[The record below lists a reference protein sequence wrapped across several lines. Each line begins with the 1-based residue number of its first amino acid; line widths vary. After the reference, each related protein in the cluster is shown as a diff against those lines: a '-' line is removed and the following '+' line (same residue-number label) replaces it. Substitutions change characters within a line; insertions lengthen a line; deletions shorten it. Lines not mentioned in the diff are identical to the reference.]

1 MIVNSKYTHLLSIF
15 EIEDIY
21 NKWSFD
27 IDINKFIET
36 ISNDTYNI
44 TTTFKKRGTYISSMY
59 RKLWPNKHLYG
70 NIKIDTYIL
79 REYGLKYCPKCKE
92 VLELDAYYLSK
103 HTIGGYECYCK
114 TCLNTKGRE
123 YRASNLEKSRET
135 SRNNYYTHRSEYAA
149 RNIAY
154 KDRVRQSIPSW
165 SQKDLI
171 KEFYSNC
178 PEGYH
183 VDHIVPLKGTN
194 VSGLHVIENLQYL
207 LARDNIAKGNTYN
220 NNKGLHE

>member
-1 MIVNSKYTHLLSIF
+1 MLMQSKYSNLLSIF

-21 NKWSFD
+21 NKWLFD

-36 ISNDTYNI
+36 ISNDKYNI
-44 TTTFKKRGTYISSMY
+44 TTTFNKRGSYISNIY
-59 RKLWPNKHLYG
+59 KILWPNKSLFG

-79 REYGLKYCPKCKE
+79 REYGLKFCPKCKD
-92 VLELDAYYLSK
+92 VLELSDFYTNNS
-103 HTIGGYECYCK
+103 TIGGYECYCK
-114 TCLNTKGRE
+114 LCMNKKGKE
-123 YRASNLEKSRET
+123 YRSLNLEKSRET
-135 SRNNYYTHRSEYAA
+135 SRNNYYTHRSAYVA

-165 SQKDLI
+165 TQKELI

-178 PEGYH
+178 PKGYH

-207 LARDNIAKGNTYN
+207 LAKDNIAKGNSYVIN
-220 NNKGLHE
+220 